1 VLRTPPFASICA
13 CANDPRMSCR
23 KSRRSNGND
32 AVNAS
37 TSGRR
42 PRANLPRM
50 RFFWLRRTFTIRR
63 ADQSATR
70 ESIERPQ
77 LAGASARRTT
87 HRTVGMRDM
96 NVHLVM
102 AVIAI
107 SGARTGHELGLCA
120 RRLELDDLAQ
130 IYA

>member
-1 VLRTPPFASICA
+1 
-13 CANDPRMSCR
+13 MSCR
-23 KSRRSNGND
+23 KRRRSNGND

-50 RFFWLRRTFTIRR
+50 RFFWLRRTFTIGR

-77 LAGASARRTT
+77 LAGASARRTN
-87 HRTVGMRDM
+87 HRSVEMRDVH
-96 NVHLVM
+96 VHLM
-102 AVIAI
+102 MEAVAV
-107 SGARTGHELGLCA
+107 SAAGDTAHQLALCA
-120 RRLELDDLAQ
+120 Q
-130 IYA
+130 